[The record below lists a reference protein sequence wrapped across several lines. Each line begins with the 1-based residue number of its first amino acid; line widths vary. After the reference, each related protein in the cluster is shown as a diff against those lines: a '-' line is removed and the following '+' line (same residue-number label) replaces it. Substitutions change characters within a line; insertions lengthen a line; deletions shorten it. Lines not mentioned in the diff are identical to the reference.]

1 MKNTL
6 LMMSKIQSGV
16 GTLSNLNRLIPLFI
30 LILLL
35 LGIVLVL
42 SRNQKLRHEKKIG
55 IILVILLLVVS
66 ITFFQRNNQKKDLI
80 NISKLSEEFMD
91 NYFTE
96 YSSSKTE
103 QEKENMLIVTSLNG
117 IDNDYGAVKV
127 IEAPNNQYILQYDS
141 KEIKEKALEN
151 IKKDERIELEDTL
164 TKLIIYFYDL
174 PYIDSLKDTIEE
186 LIPIF
191 YYCQNILE
199 LADEEILEH
208 MKNAFHKCGSVE
220 MLGDY
225 FND

>member
-1 MKNTL
+1 MSNLITN
-6 LMMSKIQSGV
+6 SKI
-16 GTLSNLNRLIPLFI
+16 
-30 LILLL
+30 
-35 LGIVLVL
+35 
-42 SRNQKLRHEKKIG
+42 
-55 IILVILLLVVS
+55 
-66 ITFFQRNNQKKDLI
+66 
-80 NISKLSEEFMD
+80 
-91 NYFTE
+91 
-96 YSSSKTE
+96 
-103 QEKENMLIVTSLNG
+103 
-117 IDNDYGAVKV
+117 
-127 IEAPNNQYILQYDS
+127 
-141 KEIKEKALEN
+141 LEN
-151 IKKDERIELEDTL
+151 ILNLNNELHLQLTKNEIIELINSKNYFLKGYGRIELEDTL